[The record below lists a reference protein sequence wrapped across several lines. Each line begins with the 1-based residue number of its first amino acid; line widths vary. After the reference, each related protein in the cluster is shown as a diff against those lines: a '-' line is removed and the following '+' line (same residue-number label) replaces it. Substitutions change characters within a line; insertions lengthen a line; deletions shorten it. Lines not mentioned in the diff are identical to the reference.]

1 MLVFMLMPL
10 GMELIGGNAVT
21 MAEMRRLFGAGVLDV
36 PGYSVLVVVVIVIA
50 ALCMLTSRFG
60 VYSILETQR

>member
-1 MLVFMLMPL
+1 
-10 GMELIGGNAVT
+10 
-21 MAEMRRLFGAGVLDV
+21 
-36 PGYSVLVVVVIVIA
+36 VLVVVVVVIA